1 MLRTGLGYD
10 VHPLVSGRKLFL
22 GGVEI
27 PHDTGLEG
35 HSDAD
40 VLLHAIADA
49 VLGAMAAG
57 DIGVHFPNSDPRW
70 KGVSSLVFLEE
81 IREMLRAKGA
91 RLHNVDATVIAEA
104 PKINPHT
111 ATMREAIARSL
122 GVESGQISLK
132 ATTNERL
139 GFAGRKE
146 GIAAMA
152 IALVDM
158 P

>member
-10 VHPLVSGRKLFL
+10 VHPLVPGRKLFL
-22 GGVEI
+22 GGIEI
-27 PHDTGLEG
+27 PHETGLEG

-49 VLGAMAAG
+49 ILGAMAAG

-70 KGVSSLVFLEE
+70 KGAPSVLFLER
-81 IREMLRAKGA
+81 IRDLLAEKGG
-91 RLHNVDATVIAEA
+91 RLHNLDATVIAEA
-104 PKINPHT
+104 PKINPH
-111 ATMREAIARSL
+111 AEAMRQTIARAL
-122 GVESGQISLK
+122 GISPDQVSLK
-132 ATTNERL
+132 ATTNEKL

-146 GIAAMA
+146 GIAATA
-152 IALVDM
+152 IALVDL